1 MRTNFPQLI
10 EVFGIADTALTQET
24 VESESAKVK
33 FPKRIKHRGRVLATI
48 CGKCKGRDSYRM
60 AWQVAGRRLVASF
73 PPCLP
78 AMIRGNYM
86 GLAIKAGAGK
96 WFAVLPPDAAK
107 NVVPLREVRP

>member
-33 FPKRIKHRGRVLATI
+33 FPKRIKHRGRVRATI

-60 AWQVAGRRLVASF
+60 ACQATGQRHMASF

-78 AMIRGNYM
+78 AMIRGSYK
-86 GLAIKAGAGK
+86 GLATKAGVGK

-107 NVVPLREVRP
+107 NGIPL